1 MSADIP
7 ESNQSPQH
15 ETIGFQDGLRL
26 QLLAERR
33 DRVLAQKLDFAARS
47 TTEGVV
53 PDMTTILELSE
64 SYTGVD
70 CGYQPSAFSRVERKM
85 LDEAAHKANIPV
97 HAGDSLAVGTT
108 EPVIVWQ
115 DFENGRQTIRYRDGS
130 GTFRNALAEVVDE
143 VARPFK
149 RIGKRVQLD
158 QAVLSEE
165 AYDLSD
171 EKVDTVMLFM
181 LSNPKTKMLAKDRA
195 VFTESLYRLPVHLPE
210 DRNDPRV
217 SAAGVY
223 FDEDGNL
230 VKILQEVGRT
240 TGVYHGMYFEPGTHV
255 DPTETSFKL
264 GVEIGVDRALLE
276 PDSTNSF
283 LVDPFLEQL
292 TGKALTRSIE
302 SLQLTP
308 SSRLVNILEAQDGSY
323 GYDDLYGNS
332 YSELTR
338 EVAKFINDP
347 SRPVSE
353 LFQDEDAASK
363 LKTMDLA
370 TIEDL
375 ATRVF
380 FELLQKALKREE
392 GQNFESEVPV
402 FEGKIHMRQSA
413 CRDAEY
419 YFCADVDEGGYD
431 VVDVQGKPMLHKYS
445 GGKTAI
451 NLEPLIYK
459 GVEIPAGGLFQRHR
473 DEEGKT
479 SYAFV
484 RMTTYALDE
493 QSAASAYTWQHEK
506 IKQVK
511 PNGDI
516 SLQKLEMLGKKQPAT
531 AANQTE

>member
-1 MSADIP
+1 MSADVP
-7 ESNQSPQH
+7 DPNQPPQH
-15 ETIGFQDGLRL
+15 ESIVVQDNLRV

-33 DRVLAQKLDFAARS
+33 DRVLTQTLDFAVRS
-47 TTEGVV
+47 TSENVV
-53 PDMTTILELSE
+53 PKMTVILEMSD

-70 CGYQPSAFSRVERKM
+70 CGYQPSTFSRVERKM
-85 LDEAAHKANIPV
+85 LNQAAHKANIPV
-97 HAGDSLAVGTT
+97 LSGDSLSVGST

-115 DFENGRQTIRYRDGS
+115 DFENGRQTIRYRDGT
-130 GTFRNALAEVVDE
+130 GTFRKALAEVVE
-143 VARPFK
+143 NASEPFK
-149 RIGKRVQLD
+149 RLGELVQLEEV
-158 QAVLSEE
+158 ALSEE
-165 AYDLSD
+165 VYDLSD
-171 EKVDTVMLFM
+171 DNVDTVMLFM
-181 LSNPKTKMLAKDRA
+181 LSNPKAKTPAKARA
-195 VFTESLYRLPVHLPE
+195 IFIESLYQLPVHLQG
-210 DRNDPRV
+210 DQTDPKE

-230 VKILQEVGRT
+230 AKILQEVDRT

-255 DPTETSFKL
+255 DPTETSFRL
-264 GVEIGVDRALLE
+264 GVEIDTDRALLE
-276 PDSTNSF
+276 PDSNKTF
-283 LVDPFLEQL
+283 LVDPFLEQV
-292 TGKALTRSIE
+292 TGKTLTRCIE

-347 SRPVSE
+347 NRPASE
-353 LFQDEDAASK
+353 LFQDEDALQK

-370 TIEDL
+370 TIEDP
-375 ATRVF
+375 ATRMF
-380 FELLQKALKREE
+380 FELLQGALKREE
-392 GQNFESEVPV
+392 GSALGSDVPV

-419 YFCADVDEGGYD
+419 YFCTDIDEGGYD
-431 VVDVQGKPMLHKYS
+431 VVDVQGRSMLHKYS

-451 NLEPLIYK
+451 NLEPIVYK

-473 DEEGKT
+473 DEVGKT

-493 QSAASAYTWQHEK
+493 QTATSAFTWQYEK
-506 IKQVK
+506 IKQVD
-511 PNGDI
+511 PNKDI
-516 SLQKLEMLGKKQPAT
+516 SSQQLRKLRERHLAVKT
-531 AANQTE
+531 R